1 MKCEMMVDIDQIWA
15 DVDTL
20 RGCEPTRES
29 EEGHTRNSAFLKAAV
44 CASCGGAKVVTC
56 EGMPVCQECGL
67 VENMYMHE
75 GAEWISSYGED
86 GVITDNSRCPLL
98 NAPGSFQRSGELDDY
113 PDESHVEGAAQ
124 ANGKDQFPPI
134 HVSQGQGFI
143 PRVFRHRREG
153 SRHPGERSCARQV
166 HIHEIL

>member
-15 DVDTL
+15 DVDAL

-86 GVITDNSRCPLL
+86 GVITDNSRCPLSERNPEL
-98 NAPGSFQRSGELDDY
+98 FSAQWGTRRLSRRIARRRCRSSEWQRSISTNPCVTRTGLY
-113 PDESHVEGAAQ
+113 TTRIQTSTR
-124 ANGKDQFPPI
+124 
-134 HVSQGQGFI
+134 
-143 PRVFRHRREG
+143 RVATSRRTFVRAP
-153 SRHPGERSCARQV
+153 STYT
-166 HIHEIL
+166 